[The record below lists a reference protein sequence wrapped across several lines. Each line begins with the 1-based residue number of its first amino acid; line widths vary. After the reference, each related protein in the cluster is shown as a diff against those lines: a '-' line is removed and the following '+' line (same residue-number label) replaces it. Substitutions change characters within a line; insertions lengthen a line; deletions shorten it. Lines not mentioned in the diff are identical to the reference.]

1 MQLERGKNASRNM
14 SYGFL
19 LKLYEIVMPF
29 IMRTVIMQQLGAKY
43 LGLNGLFGSILHV
56 LNLAELGVG
65 SAMVF
70 SMYRPI
76 AENDTE
82 KICAYMRLY
91 RLYYRVIGLVIL
103 AMGLAITPF
112 LPKLVHGDVP
122 PDVSLYTL
130 YFLNLGAS
138 VLSYWLFAY
147 RNSILYAHQRG
158 DIASKVSIV
167 THTMMYSM
175 QLVSLICFHNYYF
188 YVIARLLTQV
198 VTNIS
203 AAFISKRK
211 FPAYDPRGK
220 LPKAEIKDLNG
231 RVRDLFTSKVGG
243 TIVSSADTIVISAF
257 LGLEVLAKYQNYYAI
272 MNAVVGFIIIIHGA
286 ILAGVGNSMLTK
298 SEAQNHREFNIFTFL
313 IAWLSTVCVSC
324 FMSLYQP
331 FMTIWMG
338 KDMLL
343 DDRFVF
349 LFGVYFWAYEVVKM
363 ISVYKDAG
371 GIWHKDRFRPLITGL
386 INLGLNLLMVRWIGL
401 YGIIIS
407 TIIGEGLISTPWII
421 KNVYEFIFPEEN
433 PRGYVVSLL
442 TYTAEIFA
450 TGAVC
455 WLITSRIP
463 GASLVMIILKGI
475 VAVIVSNILFILIFG
490 KNRYFS
496 DAKGLL
502 MRLLHPAR

>member
-14 SYGFL
+14 TFGFL
-19 LKLYEIVMPF
+19 LKLYEVVMPF
-29 IMRTVIMQQLGAKY
+29 LMRTVIMQQLGAKY
-43 LGLNGLFGSILHV
+43 LGLNGLFGSVLQV

-91 RLYYRVIGLVIL
+91 RLYYRIIGLMIL
-103 AMGLAITPF
+103 TMGLAITPF
-112 LPKLVHGDVP
+112 IPKLVHGDVP
-122 PDVSLYTL
+122 PDINLYTL
-130 YFLNLGAS
+130 YFLNLGAT
-138 VLSYWLFAY
+138 VMSYWLFAY
-147 RNSILYAHQRG
+147 RNSILFAHQRR
-158 DIASKVSIV
+158 DLANKVSLV
-167 THTMMYSM
+167 THTMMYAL
-175 QLVSLICFHNYYF
+175 QLAALCCFHNYYY
-188 YVIARLLTQV
+188 YVIVRLLTQV
-198 VTNIS
+198 TNNILS
-203 AAFISKRK
+203 AVVSKK
-211 FPAYDPRGK
+211 KYPDYNPRGE
-220 LPKAEIKDLNG
+220 LPKQEIKDLNS

-257 LGLEVLAKYQNYYAI
+257 LGLEILAMYQNYYAI
-272 MNAVVGFIIIIHGA
+272 MSAIIGFILIIHSA

-298 SEAQNHREFNIFTFL
+298 SEEQNHKEFNIFTLL
-313 IAWLSTVCVSC
+313 IAWLCTVCVSC
-324 FMSLYQP
+324 LMSLYQP
-331 FMTIWMG
+331 FMTLWMG

-343 DDRFVF
+343 DDRMVF
-349 LFGVYFWAYEVVKM
+349 LFGVYFWVYEVVKM

-421 KNVYEFIFPEEN
+421 KNVYEFIFPGER
-433 PRGYVVSLL
+433 PRTYAISLL
-442 TYTAEIFA
+442 LYTAEIFA
-450 TGAVC
+450 AGTIS

-463 GASLVMIILKGI
+463 GGSLLMIIVKGLA
-475 VAVIVSNILFILIFG
+475 AVIISNAVFILVFR
-490 KNRYFS
+490 KNRYFA

-502 MRLLHPAR
+502 HRLLRPSA